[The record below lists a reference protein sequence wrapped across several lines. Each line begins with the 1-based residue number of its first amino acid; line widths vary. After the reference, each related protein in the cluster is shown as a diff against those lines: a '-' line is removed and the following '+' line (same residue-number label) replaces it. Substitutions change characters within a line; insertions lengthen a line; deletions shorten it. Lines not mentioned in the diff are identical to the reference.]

1 MSPGPDAESH
11 AERASAAERAGT
23 AAPAGGPTRTPRL
36 ARTTGAAGTAR
47 QARSSYDGVA
57 RTSPRVPRLVVS
69 DLDGTLLR
77 SDGTVSER
85 TRRAL
90 AHVERCGSTVI
101 FATGRPPRWMR
112 SIADQTDH
120 RGVAVC
126 SNGAVVYDLHRER
139 ELRRRPI
146 APEVGLRLVEAL
158 RTAVP
163 GVAFG
168 VEFGDRFGHEPTYRV
183 AEERRHEVFV
193 GELTEL
199 LNTPPV
205 KLLARH
211 EEYHPDM
218 LLAKARAVVGDL
230 AEVTHASKVGLL
242 EISAR
247 GVSKATT
254 LAAWCREN
262 GIAASEVV
270 AFGDMPNDLAMLGW
284 AGTSYAVAG
293 AHPDVLAAVSRRC
306 PSNDEDGVA
315 QVLESLF
322 GLPD

>member
-1 MSPGPDAESH
+1 LAHTTGL
-11 AERASAAERAGT
+11 AGT
-23 AAPAGGPTRTPRL
+23 TGQAARG
-36 ARTTGAAGTAR
+36 
-47 QARSSYDGVA
+47 SYDGVA

-90 AHVERCGSTVI
+90 ARVERCGSTVV

-112 SIADQTDH
+112 HIAEQTDH
-120 RGVAVC
+120 RGIAVC

-146 APEVGLRLVEAL
+146 APKVGLRLVNAI

-193 GELTEL
+193 AELTEL
-199 LNTPPV
+199 LSTPPV

-211 EEYHPDM
+211 EDYHPDVLM
-218 LLAKARAVVGDL
+218 AKARDVVADL

-254 LAAWCREN
+254 LAAWCREH
-262 GIAASEVV
+262 GISASEVV

-293 AHPDVLAAVSRRC
+293 AHPDVLAAVRRRC

-315 QVLESLF
+315 QVLETLF
-322 GLPD
+322 DLPD